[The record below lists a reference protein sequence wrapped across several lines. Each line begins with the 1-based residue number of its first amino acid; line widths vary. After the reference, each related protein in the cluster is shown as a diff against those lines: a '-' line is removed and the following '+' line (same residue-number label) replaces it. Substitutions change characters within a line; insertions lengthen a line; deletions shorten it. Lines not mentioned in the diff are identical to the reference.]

1 MKDNRMVKVIFSP
14 SGELTFY
21 FKLENGEVL
30 ICDYNE
36 CSKVMKKIDKG
47 EIKIVSWEE

>member
-1 MKDNRMVKVIFSP
+1 MKDNKMVKVIFSP
-14 SGELTFY
+14 GGELTFC

-30 ICDYNE
+30 ICDYDE

-47 EIKIVSWEE
+47 KIKIVSWEE